1 MNMKAKKTE
10 IEKGILSLVLL
21 AFVFASMGI
30 FARYLGTG
38 FTVFQQVYLRIY
50 IALLLSFII
59 FRKHIHFDKLKKASH
74 REWLV
79 IALRGLLLYGVAV
92 PLVSLAVIEAKYG
105 NVSFLGTLPFVALF
119 SIIFFKERLT
129 LVKLTL
135 IATAVIGVGF
145 IAIRDS
151 NQLLNWGRGEVA
163 ALISGAAFAMSYVA
177 RKWHS
182 DLFNNK
188 ELTALIFAAGGT
200 FSLLFSIL
208 TNQGI
213 PTNWSWGL
221 LFVLVV
227 SALANVANLLL
238 TNYGFERVNNVVAGN
253 ILTLEVFFGVAFG
266 YLIYGE
272 KLGIREW
279 VGGALI
285 VISVILMNKYG
296 SEQRS

>member
-1 MNMKAKKTE
+1 MKASKSE
-10 IEKGILSLVLL
+10 LEKGILSLILL

-50 IALLLSFII
+50 IALILTLIL
-59 FRKHIHFDKLKKASH
+59 FRKNIRFHKLRKAT
-74 REWLV
+74 RKEWLI
-79 IALRGLLLYGVAV
+79 IALRGLLLYGIAV

-119 SIIFFKERLT
+119 SVVFFKERLT
-129 LVKLTL
+129 ILKIVL
-135 IATAVIGVGF
+135 IMLAVVGVGF
-145 IAIRDS
+145 IAVREP

-163 ALISGAAFAMSYVA
+163 ALLSGAAFAMSYVA

-200 FSLLFSIL
+200 FSLLFSML
-208 TNQGI
+208 DGQGI
-213 PTNWSWGL
+213 PTTWSVSL
-221 LFVLVV
+221 LIVFVI

-238 TNYGFERVNNVVAGN
+238 TNYGFERVGNVVAGN
-253 ILTLEVFFGVAFG
+253 ILTLEVFFGVTIG
-266 YLIYGE
+266 YLLYGE
-272 KLGIREW
+272 KLGTREW
-279 VGGALI
+279 IGGVLI
-285 VISVILMNKYG
+285 VTSVILMNKYG
-296 SEQRS
+296 TKQEY